1 MICEHLLLHGL
12 VGRVCHRLHEDWSY
26 EEDLIAPGEITY
38 QEGWPGTPEVGEKV
52 ATVVL
57 SLHLEHIQF
66 TRR

>member
-1 MICEHLLLHGL
+1 
-12 VGRVCHRLHEDWSY
+12 
-26 EEDLIAPGEITY
+26 LIAPGEITY